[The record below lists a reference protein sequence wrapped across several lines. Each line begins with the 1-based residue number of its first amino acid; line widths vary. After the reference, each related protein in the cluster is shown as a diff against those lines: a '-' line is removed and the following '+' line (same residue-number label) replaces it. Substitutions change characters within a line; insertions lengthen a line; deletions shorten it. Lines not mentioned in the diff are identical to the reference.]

1 LAFKLAAKG
10 AFRQVLVVVVVV
22 VVVVTMITTMMKP
35 SDRTAFQRFHLHF
48 GRRWKVLELKFWS
61 LS

>member
-1 LAFKLAAKG
+1 
-10 AFRQVLVVVVVV
+10 VVVVVV